1 MYRRIVL
8 FGATG
13 DLTARLLMPA
23 FAQLASEGRLPDD
36 LSILGTSTK
45 DITADAFRAHI
56 TAALEAHAAGIS
68 AEARASIV
76 SRLDYRLGDVTDP
89 ESVKSLLGP
98 TRGGQLV
105 YLALPSVIL
114 ERALTA
120 IAEAGLG
127 TEDAL
132 AVEKPFGSDLA
143 SAERLNA
150 ILAQKMPQPTVFRI
164 DHFLTDTLVQ
174 RVLALRFMNRLFE
187 PLLNAHHVERVDVSW
202 LESLALE
209 GRAGYYDRAGALNPQ
224 LRMTS
229 KKSATPVVMPSLLRP
244 TLKLVKRMSESP

>member
-36 LSILGTSTK
+36 LTILGTSTK
-45 DITADAFRAHI
+45 DLTPEAFRAHI
-56 TAALEAHAAGIS
+56 TAALAEHAAGVS
-68 AEARASIV
+68 GEARASIV
-76 SRLDYRLGDVTDP
+76 ARLDYRVGDVTDP
-89 ESVKSLLGP
+89 ESVKSLLAAPG
-98 TRGGQLV
+98 RQLV

-114 ERALTA
+114 ERALSA
-120 IAEAGLG
+120 LAEAGLG
-127 TEDAL
+127 AEDAI

-143 SAERLNA
+143 SARRLNA
-150 ILAQKMPQPTVFRI
+150 IVAQRMPQPTVFRI

-187 PLLNAHHVERVDVSW
+187 PLLNGHHVARVDVSW

-209 GRAGYYDRAGALNPQ
+209 GRAGYYDRAGALKDMLQNH
-224 LRMTS
+224 LMVGLH
-229 KKSATPVVMPSLLRP
+229 SATRRSAPR
-244 TLKLVKRMSESP
+244 EG